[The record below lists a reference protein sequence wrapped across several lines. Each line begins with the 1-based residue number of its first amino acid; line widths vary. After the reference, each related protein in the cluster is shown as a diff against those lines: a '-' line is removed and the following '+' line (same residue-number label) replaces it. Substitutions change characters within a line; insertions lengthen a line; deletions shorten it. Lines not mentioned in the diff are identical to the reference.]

1 MRWCIVTAALSLVVG
16 AQPAFSAQRALE
28 LEQTGGYFPK
38 ALQMLVAP
46 DGSGRKFVVQREGLV
61 RIIDETGSTLPTPYM
76 DLTAQTIATVEQ
88 GLLSLAFH
96 PDYAQNGWV
105 YAHYTNLNGNTRV
118 DRFIVD
124 ANDPNQ
130 VDPASQSPV
139 LQIVQPR
146 AWHNGGSIAFGPDGY
161 LYLGFGDSGPSWNS
175 QDGLTLLGKILRL
188 DVSVHPYQIPS
199 SNPFVGNPAVLDEIW
214 AMGVRNPWQFSF
226 DRETGD
232 LWIADVGDTAFE
244 EVNFEAAGSPGGL
257 NYGWPIMQGP
267 ECHDPQTGCNQTG
280 LELPFYS
287 YDYGGTP
294 FRCAISGG
302 TVYRGE
308 AMATMHGRYFF
319 GDFCSGQVW
328 SLRRDAAGQVVDL
341 VDHSA
346 EFGSV
351 GTIVSFGQDEE
362 GEIYVVS
369 MGGKIY
375 KLIPAGLNLAVGNA
389 VAGSTVPIAV
399 TAGAPNKR
407 AFVIYSGRGLGQT
420 VVPELGVILD
430 LKSPQLGAATSMD
443 SAGNLNL
450 TANVPPF
457 LSGIRMWVQ
466 AAQKGVVSNVVT
478 QVVE

>member
-1 MRWCIVTAALSLVVG
+1 
-16 AQPAFSAQRALE
+16 
-28 LEQTGGYFPK
+28 
-38 ALQMLVAP
+38 
-46 DGSGRKFVVQREGLV
+46 
-61 RIIDETGSTLPTPYM
+61 
-76 DLTAQTIATVEQ
+76 
-88 GLLSLAFH
+88 
-96 PDYAQNGWV
+96 
-105 YAHYTNLNGNTRV
+105 
-118 DRFIVD
+118 
-124 ANDPNQ
+124 
-130 VDPASQSPV
+130 
-139 LQIVQPR
+139 
-146 AWHNGGSIAFGPDGY
+146 
-161 LYLGFGDSGPSWNS
+161 
-175 QDGLTLLGKILRL
+175 
-188 DVSVHPYQIPS
+188 
-199 SNPFVGNPAVLDEIW
+199 
-214 AMGVRNPWQFSF
+214 
-226 DRETGD
+226 
-232 LWIADVGDTAFE
+232 
-244 EVNFEAAGSPGGL
+244 
-257 NYGWPIMQGP
+257 
-267 ECHDPQTGCNQTG
+267 
-280 LELPFYS
+280 
-287 YDYGGTP
+287 
-294 FRCAISGG
+294 
-302 TVYRGE
+302 
-308 AMATMHGRYFF
+308 MATMHGRYFF

-466 AAQKGVVSNVVT
+466 VAQKGVVSNVVT